1 MAALAAGSARSD
13 EQRGWNATSSR
24 ALTVHVTSKWFE
36 WYASVAD
43 AIGSK
48 QEMQANKKP
57 STGKPLWTPTRIAF
71 TILVL
76 SLLAAFGISSC
87 SSGDEPHKSPRET
100 GFARNGTAPNRSAPP
115 ARNAAPDPVTT
126 LPASVVDAE
135 LRAVTGAPIKL
146 SSYAGKVL
154 LVNLW
159 ATWCGPCRLETPEL
173 IKLHKEF
180 RSQGVEM
187 VGLSTENPDASADA
201 VRQFVHDFN
210 VDYRIGWAT
219 NEVAVT
225 LMQGRDAIPQSFIIS
240 RSGRVVKRFVGFNP
254 ISTPPQIREAIQE
267 ALNDKGAAD

>member
-1 MAALAAGSARSD
+1 M
-13 EQRGWNATSSR
+13 
-24 ALTVHVTSKWFE
+24 
-36 WYASVAD
+36 
-43 AIGSK
+43 
-48 QEMQANKKP
+48 
-57 STGKPLWTPTRIAF
+57 WTPARIAF
-71 TILVL
+71 TVIVL
-76 SLLAAFGISSC
+76 SLFAAFGISSC
-87 SSGDEPHKSPRET
+87 TSKDERHTARTPAVEKS
-100 GFARNGTAPNRSAPP
+100 NAPV
-115 ARNAAPDPVTT
+115 NAAPAPITT
-126 LPASVVDAE
+126 LPSNVVEAE

-187 VGLSTENPDASADA
+187 VGLSTENPDASAEA

-210 VDYRIGWAT
+210 VDYRVGWAT
-219 NEVAVT
+219 NDVAVT

-254 ISTPPQIREAIQE
+254 VNTPPQIREAIQE
-267 ALNDKGAAD
+267 ALNDKGTAD